1 MEKTNYDL
9 IGDVH
14 GCYAE
19 LCSLFEEL
27 GYLRDGLSFE
37 PPTGRVAVFV
47 GDLVSRGPNS
57 LAVVFLVRDMVK
69 KGRALSVVGN
79 HDDKIKRFCMGRDVT
94 LTHGDDGT
102 AREIE
107 NSTTIT
113 KEEVVEFFSSLPLFL
128 KLDDGKLVVAHAC
141 FRDDLLKESGFS
153 KRCRDTCLFGPS
165 AGMDKELGIPNRIE
179 WVNKRVC
186 KPESPL
192 IVYGHEPRLEVRIE
206 NKTAGI
212 DTGCVFGNKLT
223 ALRYPE
229 MDIVQVPAL
238 KSYHGKVGEWKPP
251 RTIKN
256 E

>member
-1 MEKTNYDL
+1 MFDV
-9 IGDVH
+9 IGDCHSCFV
-14 GCYAE
+14 E
-19 LCSLFEEL
+19 LNQLFEKMNYTRE
-27 GYLRDGLSFE
+27 GLSFK
-37 PPTGRVAVFV
+37 PPNGRIAVFV
-47 GDLVSRGPNS
+47 GDLVSRGPHH
-57 LAVVFLVRDMVK
+57 LATIFLVKDMME
-69 KGRALSVVGN
+69 KGYALSVMGN
-79 HDDKIKRFCMGRDVT
+79 HDWKILRWARGNPVS

-141 FRDDLLKESGFS
+141 FKDDLLKESGFS

-206 NKTAGI
+206 NNTAGI

-229 MDIVQVPAL
+229 MDVVQVPAL

>member
-1 MEKTNYDL
+1 LLGWD
-9 IGDVH
+9 IISDCH
-14 GCYAE
+14 GCYTE
-19 LCSLFEEL
+19 LCQLFEEL

-37 PPTGRVAVFV
+37 PPTGRIAVFV

-57 LAVVFLVRDMVK
+57 LAVIFLVRDMINK
-69 KGRALSVVGN
+69 RYAMSVLGN
-79 HDDKIKRFCMGRDVT
+79 HDSKIARWSKGNPVM

-113 KEEVVEFFSSLPLFL
+113 KEEVVDFFSSLPLFL
-128 KLDDGKLVVAHAC
+128 KLDDEKLVVVHAC
-141 FRDDLLKESGFS
+141 FKDHLLKESGFS

-165 AGMDKELGIPNRIE
+165 AGMDKDLGIPNRIE
-179 WVNKRVC
+179 WVNKRIC
-186 KPESPL
+186 DSNSPL
-192 IVYGHEPRLEVRIE
+192 IVYGHEPRLEARLE

-229 MDIVQVPAL
+229 MELVQVPAL
-238 KSYHGKVGEWKPP
+238 KSYHGKVGEWKPQEP
-251 RTIKN
+251 
-256 E
+256 